1 MSAHA
6 PPAAP
11 LVLLE
16 ERVRPEWLDYNDH
29 MNVVYYAMVFDRA
42 SEAFVQHVGMGEEY
56 TRVTRGSWV
65 ALEAHTTFSRELR
78 RGDPLRVETR
88 VLGCDAKRVHLFHSL
103 HHAEDGYQA
112 ATIELMLMH
121 VDLTA
126 RRSSPLPA
134 GVRDRIG
141 RLAAAHATLARP
153 AEVGRV
159 IALPTRPG
167 EASAPG

>member
-1 MSAHA
+1 M
-6 PPAAP
+6 
-11 LVLLE
+11 
-16 ERVRPEWLDYNDH
+16 
-29 MNVVYYAMVFDRA
+29 
-42 SEAFVQHVGMGEEY
+42 
-56 TRVTRGSWV
+56 
-65 ALEAHTTFSRELR
+65 
-78 RGDPLRVETR
+78 
-88 VLGCDAKRVHLFHSL
+88 LGCDAKRVHLFHSL

-126 RRSSPLPA
+126 RKSSPLPA

>member
-1 MSAHA
+1 
-6 PPAAP
+6 
-11 LVLLE
+11 
-16 ERVRPEWLDYNDH
+16 
-29 MNVVYYAMVFDRA
+29 
-42 SEAFVQHVGMGEEY
+42 
-56 TRVTRGSWV
+56 
-65 ALEAHTTFSRELR
+65 
-78 RGDPLRVETR
+78 
-88 VLGCDAKRVHLFHSL
+88 
-103 HHAEDGYQA
+103 
-112 ATIELMLMH
+112 MH

-126 RRSSPLPA
+126 RKSSPLPA